1 MKKLIKIEGMSCN
14 HCIMSVKRS
23 LSRLDLNDVK
33 VVIGSAEV
41 DFDESKVNEKKII
54 DAIENS
60 GYQVKKWRKKY

>member
-14 HCIMSVKRS
+14 HCIMSVKKS
-23 LSRLDLNDVK
+23 LSRLELNDVK

-60 GYQVKKWRKKY
+60 GYQVKK

>member
-14 HCIMSVKRS
+14 HCIMSVKKS
-23 LSRLDLNDVK
+23 LARLDLNDVK

-41 DFDESKVNEKKII
+41 DFDESKLNEKKII

-60 GYQVKKWRKKY
+60 GYQVKK

>member
-14 HCIMSVKRS
+14 HCIMSVKKS
-23 LSRLDLNDVK
+23 LSRLDLNDLK

-60 GYQVKKWRKKY
+60 GYQVKK

>member
-14 HCIMSVKRS
+14 HCIMSVKKS
-23 LSRLDLNDVK
+23 LSRLYLNDVK

-60 GYQVKKWRKKY
+60 GYQVKK

>member
-1 MKKLIKIEGMSCN
+1 MKKTIKIEGMSCN
-14 HCIMSVKRS
+14 HCVMSVKKS

-41 DFDESKVNEKKII
+41 DFDESKVNEKEII

-60 GYQVKKWRKKY
+60 GYQIKR

>member
-1 MKKLIKIEGMSCN
+1 MSCN
-14 HCIMSVKRS
+14 HCIMSVKKS
-23 LSRLDLNDVK
+23 LSNLDLNDVK

-60 GYQVKKWRKKY
+60 GYRVKK

>member
-14 HCIMSVKRS
+14 HCIMSVKKS

-60 GYQVKKWRKKY
+60 GYQVKK

>member
-60 GYQVKKWRKKY
+60 GYQVKK